1 MMASEDCASSPFHY
15 VPCSPFL
22 VTKAVPPSRH
32 VPDVDHL
39 RRKVADAVDSP
50 FAIPRMRSVPC
61 TPKFA
66 TPKSTPIEN
75 RQFNKVQTITSPTPQ
90 DQEVPCTPSDNRI
103 DARTSTDGALSP
115 CSSQDTPGD
124 QSVCG
129 RHVRHAAR
137 KYGLSGKP
145 SPGTKEIDLF
155 SGENDIFA

>member
-50 FAIPRMRSVPC
+50 FAIPH
-61 TPKFA
+61 
-66 TPKSTPIEN
+66 
-75 RQFNKVQTITSPTPQ
+75 
-90 DQEVPCTPSDNRI
+90 QEVPCTPSDNRI